1 MLGSEEFTEPFQTV
15 CRTYNHKTP
24 DVRILGEDGDRSG
37 SASLIIVTYEG
48 EGIFSI
54 RSTKGSK
61 IALRGDKA
69 HKTFALE

>member
-15 CRTYNHKTP
+15 YRTYDQKAP
-24 DVRILGEDGDRSG
+24 EVRILGEDGGLGG

-48 EGIFSI
+48 EGTFSI